1 MYQRFE
7 NILSKRQFVPFL
19 ITTTD
24 GNVISVGNP
33 EKFLANPAVLI
44 ILDEQQ
50 MLHHFAWRNIV
61 DLVPVLA

>member
-1 MYQRFE
+1 
-7 NILSKRQFVPFL
+7 V
-19 ITTTD
+19 ITTSD
-24 GNVISVGNP
+24 GNVIAVGNV

-61 DLVPVLA
+61 DLVPVSDCYPTG